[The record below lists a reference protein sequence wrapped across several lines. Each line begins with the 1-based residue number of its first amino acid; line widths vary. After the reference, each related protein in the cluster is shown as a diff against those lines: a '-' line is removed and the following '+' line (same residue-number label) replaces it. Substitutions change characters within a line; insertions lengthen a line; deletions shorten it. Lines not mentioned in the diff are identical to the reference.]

1 MKVIVASSDIV
12 LTRDQEP
19 RTRLAGQLNKL
30 EAENLMMVKIMRS
43 GLTSRT
49 KLLFQST
56 GRDNFCQNEQELIVE
71 NLPKARF

>member
-1 MKVIVASSDIV
+1 
-12 LTRDQEP
+12 
-19 RTRLAGQLNKL
+19 
-30 EAENLMMVKIMRS
+30 MMVKIMRS

-71 NLPKARF
+71 NLPKARFQLGQVVAWKCE